1 MEKKYRTKVK
11 KDTKT
16 VGQLIE
22 DKHWSVEGLRASL
35 NITKEHIIK
44 WEKSNKRYKKYNKKL
59 WK

>member
-1 MEKKYRTKVK
+1 MIEKKYRTKVK

-44 WEKSNKRYKKYNKKL
+44 WAKLNNQYRKYKR
-59 WK
+59 